1 MRSEGVMTDDI
12 RVMTAQLA
20 ADPASMVFLPLGEAL
35 RRRGQLD
42 AAEKVAVS
50 GLGRYPESADA
61 HDLYARILGDSGQ
74 LEQAFDEWDIAL
86 RLDPDHVGAHKG
98 IGFLYFVAGELERA
112 LAHLETAA
120 LKRPEDPGAQAA
132 LARVKEA
139 LARQPS
145 GNGDLS
151 GDGAAVFD
159 VPPLEVESA
168 DPDPARLFA
177 GLEGAEDGLILL
189 DNRGL
194 RLGGGLSSPDGT
206 EVADAVSAH
215 LAGVSQEVARTA
227 RLLGLGSWI
236 SLAAESPDG
245 HLFMVAPTTETL
257 LLVVRE
263 RSVPL
268 GRLAVVT
275 DRAAS
280 VARSWLE
287 GLR

>member
-1 MRSEGVMTDDI
+1 MTEDI

-35 RRRGQLD
+35 RQRGQPE
-42 AAEKVAVS
+42 AAEKVAVG
-50 GLGRYPESADA
+50 GLGRYPELADA

-86 RLDPDHVGAHKG
+86 RLDPEHVGAHKG

-120 LKRPEDPGAQAA
+120 RKLPDDAGCQAA

-139 LARQPS
+139 LARQS
-145 GNGDLS
+145 AGNGDLS
-151 GDGAAVFD
+151 GDRTGSLELL
-159 VPPLEVESA
+159 PPVE
-168 DPDPARLFA
+168 DDGGDPAQLFA

-189 DNRGL
+189 DTRGL
-194 RLGGGLSSPDGT
+194 RLGGGLTSPDGT
-206 EVADAVSAH
+206 DVTDAVSAH
-215 LAGVSQEVARTA
+215 LAGVSQEAARTA
-227 RLLGLGSWI
+227 RLLGLGAWI

-245 HLFMVAPTTETL
+245 HLFVVAPTTETL

-275 DRAAS
+275 ERAAD

>member
-1 MRSEGVMTDDI
+1 MTDDI

-35 RRRGQLD
+35 RQRGQLE

-61 HDLYARILGDSGQ
+61 HDLYARILGDGGQ

-86 RLDPDHVGAHKG
+86 RLDPEHVGAHKG
-98 IGFLYFVAGELERA
+98 IGFLYFVAGDLERA
-112 LAHLETAA
+112 LSHLETAA
-120 LKRPEDPGAQAA
+120 RTLPEDAGAQAA
-132 LARVKEA
+132 LARVKET
-139 LARQPS
+139 LARQPT

-151 GDGAAVFD
+151 GDGAGVLD
-159 VPPLEVESA
+159 VPPLDVDGA
-168 DPDPARLFA
+168 DPARLFA

-189 DNRGL
+189 DTRGL
-194 RLGGGLSSPDGT
+194 RLGGGLTSPDGT

-215 LAGVSQEVARTA
+215 LAGVSQEAGRTA

-275 DRAAS
+275 ERAAT

>member
-1 MRSEGVMTDDI
+1 MRSEGVMTEDL

-35 RRRGQLD
+35 RQRGQLE

-86 RLDPDHVGAHKG
+86 GLDPEHVGAHKG
-98 IGFLYFVAGELERA
+98 IGFLYFVAGDLERA
-112 LAHLETAA
+112 LAHLETATRKLPDDA
-120 LKRPEDPGAQAA
+120 GAQAA
-132 LARVKEA
+132 LTRVKEA
-139 LARQPS
+139 LGRQS
-145 GNGDLS
+145 AGNGDLR
-151 GDGAAVFD
+151 GDGTGSI
-159 VPPLEVESA
+159 EVLPRVEEPDGA
-168 DPDPARLFA
+168 DPTRLFM

-189 DNRGL
+189 DTRGL
-194 RLGGGLSSPDGT
+194 RLGGGLTSPDGT
-206 EVADAVSAH
+206 DVADAVSAH
-215 LAGVSQEVARTA
+215 LAGVSQEAARTA

-245 HLFMVAPTTETL
+245 HLFVVAPTTETL

-275 DRAAS
+275 ERAAE

>member
-1 MRSEGVMTDDI
+1 MRSEGAMTEDL
-12 RVMTAQLA
+12 RVMTSQLA

-35 RRRGQLD
+35 RQRGQLE
-42 AAEKVAVS
+42 AAEKVAVG

-86 RLDPDHVGAHKG
+86 ELDPEHVGAHKG

-120 LKRPEDPGAQAA
+120 RKLPDDAGAQAA

-139 LARQPS
+139 LARQS
-145 GNGDLS
+145 AGNGDLS
-151 GDGAAVFD
+151 GEGTGSIEVLPPVEHDGA
-159 VPPLEVESA
+159 
-168 DPDPARLFA
+168 DPTRLFT

-189 DNRGL
+189 DTRGL
-194 RLGGGLSSPDGT
+194 RLGGGLTSPDGT
-206 EVADAVSAH
+206 DVADAVSAH
-215 LAGVSQEVARTA
+215 LAGVSQEAARTG

-245 HLFMVAPTTETL
+245 HLFVVAPTTETL

-275 DRAAS
+275 ERAAD

>member
-1 MRSEGVMTDDI
+1 M
-12 RVMTAQLA
+12 
-20 ADPASMVFLPLGEAL
+20 
-35 RRRGQLD
+35 
-42 AAEKVAVS
+42 AVS
-50 GLGRYPESADA
+50 GLGHYPESADA
-61 HDLYARILGDSGQ
+61 HDVYARILGDSGQ

-86 RLDPDHVGAHKG
+86 RLDPEHVGAHKG

-120 LKRPEDPGAQAA
+120 RKLADDAGCHAA

-139 LARQPS
+139 LARQS
-145 GNGDLS
+145 AGNGDLGGG
-151 GDGAAVFD
+151 GDRTGS
-159 VPPLEVESA
+159 LEVLPPVE
-168 DPDPARLFA
+168 DDGGDPAQLFR

-189 DNRGL
+189 DTRGL
-194 RLGGGLSSPDGT
+194 RLGGGLTSPDGT
-206 EVADAVSAH
+206 DVADAVSAH
-215 LAGVSQEVARTA
+215 LAGVSQEAARTA
-227 RLLGLGSWI
+227 RLLGLGAWI

-245 HLFMVAPTTETL
+245 HLFVVAPTTETL

-268 GRLAVVT
+268 GRLGVISE
-275 DRAAS
+275 RAAN